1 LALIRTI
8 SRHEK
13 ASLVVGNE
21 QDGRPPME
29 EAESPMPT
37 FWGILERVQIG
48 DSGKRAIQVRTSLRR
63 GAAIHIRALIEK
75 ETTVARG
82 VERVDLSNLK
92 EGEFVG
98 VTYHHGRDGFMEADT
113 VYVPPDGPTA

>member
-1 LALIRTI
+1 MALIRTI

-13 ASLVVGNE
+13 AWLVVGNE
-21 QDGRPPME
+21 QDGRRPIG
-29 EAESPMPT
+29 EAECPVPT
-37 FWGILERVQIG
+37 NWGFLERVQIG
-48 DSGKRAIQVRTSLRR
+48 DSGKRAIQVRTFLRR

-82 VERVDLSNLK
+82 VERVDLSTLK
-92 EGEFVG
+92 EGEFVE

-113 VYVPPDGPTA
+113 GYVPPDGPTA